1 MKTRIG
7 TFQLSLIFTGL
18 IVLFALLMMWPNKAS
33 YFHDAPKQA
42 VENLSAS
49 TISEKVMALGDHHAL
64 PYLWNNS
71 FNGS

>member
-33 YFHDAPKQA
+33 YFYDAPKQA
-42 VENLSAS
+42 AENA
-49 TISEKVMALGDHHAL
+49 
-64 PYLWNNS
+64 
-71 FNGS
+71 

>member
-18 IVLFALLMMWPNKAS
+18 IVLFALLMMWSNTAP

-42 VENLSAS
+42 A
-49 TISEKVMALGDHHAL
+49 EKL
-64 PYLWNNS
+64 
-71 FNGS
+71 